1 MALLQD
7 EAREE
12 IRRLPDRYEHR
23 QSALIPALFVAQR
36 EAGYL
41 SPEALREVSDLLD
54 LPLNEVVA
62 VASFYRLFF
71 LEPVGRHLIL
81 LCTNLAC
88 MLNGSE
94 AIKRH
99 LASRLGIRPG
109 QTTPDGAFTLRE
121 SECLA
126 SCHLAPMMLVDRERV
141 GPLTPEAADQVLERY
156 RGR

>member
-1 MALLQD
+1 MPLAAEAQERIRAL
-7 EAREE
+7 A
-12 IRRLPDRYEHR
+12 DRYEQR
-23 QSALIPALFVAQR
+23 QSALLPALFVAQ
-36 EAGYL
+36 EQAGYL
-41 SPEALREVSDLLD
+41 PPETLAEVAALLE
-54 LPLNEVVA
+54 LPTSEVVS

-88 MLNGSE
+88 ALNGAE
-94 AIKRH
+94 TIRRH
-99 LASRLGIRPG
+99 LEERLGIAPG

-126 SCHLAPMMLVDRERV
+126 ACPLAPMMMVDRERF
-141 GPLTPEAADQVLERY
+141 GPLTPAGVDEILERH

>member
-1 MALLQD
+1 MALAA
-7 EAREE
+7 EAQER
-12 IRRLPDRYEHR
+12 IRALADRYEHR
-23 QSALIPALFVAQR
+23 QSALLPALFVAQ
-36 EAGYL
+36 EQAGYL
-41 SPEALREVSDLLD
+41 PPETLAEVAALLELPTSEVAS
-54 LPLNEVVA
+54 

-88 MLNGSE
+88 ALNGAE
-94 AIKRH
+94 TIRRH
-99 LASRLGIRPG
+99 LEERLGIAPG

-126 SCHLAPMMLVDRERV
+126 ACPLAPMMMVDRERF
-141 GPLTPEAADQVLERY
+141 GPLTPGSVDGILERH